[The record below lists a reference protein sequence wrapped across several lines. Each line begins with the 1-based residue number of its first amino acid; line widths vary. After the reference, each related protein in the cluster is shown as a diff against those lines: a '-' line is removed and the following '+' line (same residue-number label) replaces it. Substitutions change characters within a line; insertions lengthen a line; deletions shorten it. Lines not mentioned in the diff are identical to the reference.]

1 MGCAE
6 AIRDPPEY
14 PVMPMDNKIE
24 MTPYRMGQLM
34 DLSAKL
40 TKTMVSSVW
49 HLSFEE
55 MEFVLDGI
63 RHGIEKGKE
72 ERDVL
77 K

>member
-1 MGCAE
+1 
-6 AIRDPPEY
+6 
-14 PVMPMDNKIE
+14 MPMDNKIE

-72 ERDVL
+72 ERDVS

>member
-1 MGCAE
+1 MGGTE
-6 AIRDPPEY
+6 TIWHPSEY
-14 PVMPMDNKIE
+14 QVTLMDEKIE

-34 DLSAKL
+34 ELSAKL

-49 HLSFEE
+49 HLTFEE

>member
-1 MGCAE
+1 
-6 AIRDPPEY
+6 
-14 PVMPMDNKIE
+14 MDEKIE

-49 HLSFEE
+49 HLSFDE
-55 MEFVLDGI
+55 MEFVLDWI

-72 ERDVL
+72 ERDVP

>member
-1 MGCAE
+1 MGFPE
-6 AIRDPPEY
+6 TIWDPPLY
-14 PVMPMDNKIE
+14 QVTLMDEKIE

-49 HLSFEE
+49 HLSFDE

-72 ERDVL
+72 ERDVP